1 MPILAHA
8 DEHAVEGHL
17 SPSLAG
23 KIAKEAGAKK
33 MILTH
38 FYPDALKSDIEGI
51 ARKYFNGEVLLAQ
64 DGMGISIPENQEGNE
79 K

>member
-1 MPILAHA
+1 
-8 DEHAVEGHL
+8 
-17 SPSLAG
+17 
-23 KIAKEAGAKK
+23 